1 MPKIDEL
8 NAENAPVV
16 RTDAD
21 ALAGVTIAKSEAEAA
36 KSRRDALRAELAA
49 ASKAA
54 KDARIAAR
62 EAAAAAPKVPTA
74 RDFVRTLDAMI
85 LASAG
90 AIVADAELPEELRA
104 EVEMLVANQLH
115 HLASPKT
122 GWNVAG
128 LPRPQRSEWL

>member
-21 ALAGVTIAKSEAEAA
+21 AIAGVTIAKSEAEAA
-36 KSRRDALRAELAA
+36 KARRDALRAELAA

-54 KDARIAAR
+54 KDARLAAR
-62 EAAAAAPKVPTA
+62 EAANAAPKVPTA
-74 RDFVRTLDAMI
+74 RDFVRTLDAAI

-122 GWNVAG
+122 GWDVPG